1 MKKQIS
7 FNKIYIGLVLF
18 LITLCFYCI
27 SDLNFFT
34 NFCLFGIFVIMI
46 GSVKEVLNATKLTKS
61 KFLQIILFIFVF
73 LFFCYFLSFLLNF
86 FHNKNDGSVFS
97 SEEQPIIKLLQK
109 IFAQEYFL
117 FCFLFFLICLWICFL
132 FIHKFRTE
140 NLNFFLLILL
150 YIVFSSACFF
160 TLVCLDY
167 KWFLYLFIITI
178 SSDSF
183 AFLGGILFGKNL
195 LYPSVSPKKTW
206 EGFFC
211 GVIVSFIIILCCFGF
226 KTIPFWFFTFFSC
239 IMSQFGDLI
248 SSKLK
253 RDFSIKD
260 FGSIIPG
267 HGGLLDRFDS
277 LLFLSF
283 CVIGLLSY
291 PYIYN
296 NISLK

>member
-1 MKKQIS
+1 MKKQISLS
-7 FNKIYIGLVLF
+7 FNKIYIGLFLF

-27 SDLNFFT
+27 PNPNVFT
-34 NFCLFGIFVIMI
+34 NFCLFGIFVIMM
-46 GSVKEVLNATKLTKS
+46 GSVKELLNAAKLTKS
-61 KFLQIILFIFVF
+61 KFVQIIFFIFVF

-86 FHNKNDGSVFS
+86 FQKTGFLSKIP
-97 SEEQPIIKLLQK
+97 EEQPIIKLLQK
-109 IFAQEYFL
+109 LFVKEYFL
-117 FCFLFFLICLWICFL
+117 FCFLFFLICLWIFFL

-140 NLNFFLLILL
+140 HLNFFLLILL

-160 TLVCLDY
+160 TLVYLNY

-211 GVIVSFIIILCCFGF
+211 GFIFSFIIILCVFGF
-226 KTIPFWFFTFFSC
+226 KTISFCFFTFFNC

-260 FGSIIPG
+260 FGSIISG

-283 CVIGLLSY
+283 CVIALLSNTF
-291 PYIYN
+291 IYQE
-296 NISLK
+296 ISI

>member
-1 MKKQIS
+1 MKKQISLS

-27 SDLNFFT
+27 PNPNVFT
-34 NFCLFGIFVIMI
+34 NFCLFGIFVIMM
-46 GSVKEVLNATKLTKS
+46 GSVKELLNAAKLTKS
-61 KFLQIILFIFVF
+61 KFVQIVFFIFVF
-73 LFFCYFLSFLLNF
+73 LFFCYFLCFLLNF
-86 FHNKNDGSVFS
+86 FSKNPNEG
-97 SEEQPIIKLLQK
+97 QPIIQLLQK
-109 IFAQEYFL
+109 LFTKEYL
-117 FCFLFFLICLWICFL
+117 FCFLFFLICLWIFFL
-132 FIHKFRTE
+132 FIHNFRTE
-140 NLNFFLLILL
+140 HLNFFLLILL

-160 TLVCLDY
+160 NLVYLNS

-211 GVIVSFIIILCCFGF
+211 GFIVSFIIILCFFGF
-226 KTIPFWFFTFFSC
+226 KSISFCFFTFFNC
-239 IMSQFGDLI
+239 IISQFGDLI

-260 FGSIIPG
+260 FGSIISG

-283 CVIGLLSY
+283 CVIALLSNTF
-291 PYIYN
+291 IYKS
-296 NISLK
+296 ISI

>member
-1 MKKQIS
+1 MKKQISLS

-27 SDLNFFT
+27 PNPNVFT
-34 NFCLFGIFVIMI
+34 NFCLFGIFVIMM
-46 GSVKEVLNATKLTKS
+46 GSVKELLNAAKLTKS
-61 KFLQIILFIFVF
+61 KFVQIVFFIFVF
-73 LFFCYFLSFLLNF
+73 LFFCYFLCFLSNF
-86 FHNKNDGSVFS
+86 FLKNRKEGQQ
-97 SEEQPIIKLLQK
+97 EQPIIQLLQK
-109 IFAQEYFL
+109 LFMKEYL
-117 FCFLFFLICLWICFL
+117 FCFLFFLIFLWIFFL

-140 NLNFFLLILL
+140 HLNFFLLILL

-160 TLVCLDY
+160 NLVYLNSE
-167 KWFLYLFIITI
+167 WFLYLFIITI

-211 GVIVSFIIILCCFGF
+211 GFIVSFIIILCFFGF
-226 KTIPFWFFTFFSC
+226 KSISFCFFTFFNC

-260 FGSIIPG
+260 FGSIISG

-283 CVIGLLSY
+283 CVIALLSNNL
-291 PYIYN
+291 IYES
-296 NISLK
+296 ISI